1 MARLKEKVIEE
12 IELLPDDVLEPV
24 LGFVEYLKAQ
34 RSRAQGFNVRYGS
47 IEELRS
53 KVMKDDHSWEEE
65 RDLFEWEAALTE
77 LETMRKTLKSDD
89 A

>member
-34 RSRAQGFNVRYGS
+34 RSRAQGLNAKYGS
-47 IEELRS
+47 IEGLRS
-53 KVMKDDHSWEEE
+53 KVMKGGHSWEEE
-65 RDLFEWEAALTE
+65 KDLFEWEASLTE
-77 LETMRKTLKSDD
+77 VETMRKTLRSDD

>member
-1 MARLKEKVIEE
+1 MAKLKERVMEE
-12 IELLPDDVLEPV
+12 IELLPDDVLEPI

-34 RSRAQGFNVRYGS
+34 RSRAQGLNAKYGS
-47 IEELRS
+47 IEQLRS

-77 LETMRKTLKSDD
+77 VDTMRKTLKSDD

>member
-1 MARLKEKVIEE
+1 MAKLKERVIEE
-12 IELLPDDVLEPV
+12 IELLPDDVLEPI

-34 RSRAQGFNVRYGS
+34 RSRAQGLNAKYGS

-77 LETMRKTLKSDD
+77 VDTMRKTLIS
-89 A
+89 AR

>member
-1 MARLKEKVIEE
+1 MAKLKERVIEE
-12 IELLPDDVLEPV
+12 IESLPDDVLEPV

-34 RSRAQGFNVRYGS
+34 RSKAQGLNARYGS
-47 IEELRS
+47 IEDLRN

-77 LETMRKTLKSDD
+77 VETMRKMLKSDD

>member
-1 MARLKEKVIEE
+1 MAKLKERVIEE
-12 IELLPDDVLEPV
+12 IELLPDDVLEPI

-34 RSRAQGFNVRYGS
+34 RSRAQGLNAKYGS
-47 IEELRS
+47 IEQLRS

-77 LETMRKTLKSDD
+77 VDTMRKTLIS
-89 A
+89 AR

>member
-1 MARLKEKVIEE
+1 MAKLKERVIEE
-12 IELLPDDVLEPV
+12 IELLPDDVLEPI

-34 RSRAQGFNVRYGS
+34 RSRAQGLNAKYGS
-47 IEELRS
+47 IEQLRS

-77 LETMRKTLKSDD
+77 VDTMRKTLKSGD